1 VDSTHCNVCFYLHV
15 HSLSHKNTR
24 SFLPFRIYLYISVLS
39 NSHAWGREKGFHT
52 ILVHAVCDR
61 RGEVERKRRSD
72 ARTGGGGGG
81 GTGKVVPPIKKQR
94 TTTITTTTTT
104 TTVPPNVDTAICIP
118 TNTDISTFPEGILMD
133 DTGTS
138 HGGVDIDDPIMLPLP
153 DELTTTTTTTSRTH
167 QNDTIATDDNSKHP
181 HDTVYDMTPV

>member
-1 VDSTHCNVCFYLHV
+1 
-15 HSLSHKNTR
+15 
-24 SFLPFRIYLYISVLS
+24 
-39 NSHAWGREKGFHT
+39 
-52 ILVHAVCDR
+52 LVHAVCDR

-94 TTTITTTTTT
+94 TTITTTT

-118 TNTDISTFPEGILMD
+118 TNTDIPTFPEGILMD

-153 DELTTTTTTTSRTH
+153 DELTTTTTTTRTH
-167 QNDTIATDDNSKHP
+167 QNDTVATDDNPNHP
-181 HDTVYDMTPV
+181 HDAVYAMTPV

>member
-1 VDSTHCNVCFYLHV
+1 MFVSIFTF
-15 HSLSHKNTR
+15 TR
-24 SFLPFRIYLYISVLS
+24 SHTKTRARYISS

-81 GTGKVVPPIKKQR
+81 TGKSCTIHQKQR
-94 TTTITTTTTT
+94 TTTTTTI
-104 TTVPPNVDTAICIP
+104 TVPPNVDTAIGIP
-118 TNTDISTFPEGILMD
+118 GNTDIPAFPESIIPD

-138 HGGVDIDDPIMLPLP
+138 HDVVDIDNPIILPLP
-153 DELTTTTTTTSRTH
+153 DEPTTTTRR
-167 QNDTIATDDNSKHP
+167 
-181 HDTVYDMTPV
+181 